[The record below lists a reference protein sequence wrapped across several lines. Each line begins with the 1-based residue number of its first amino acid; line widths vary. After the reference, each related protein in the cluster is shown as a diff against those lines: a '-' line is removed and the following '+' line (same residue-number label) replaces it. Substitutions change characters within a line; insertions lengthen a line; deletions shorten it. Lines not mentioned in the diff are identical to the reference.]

1 MKSDREQ
8 EFETIKAKEDWRMAE
23 LMKEASLNGYSV
35 VGGILRVDGE
45 YVAFLQRD
53 KPASEEVL

>member
-1 MKSDREQ
+1 MKNDREQ
-8 EFETIKAKEDWRMAE
+8 EFETIKAKEDWQMAE
-23 LMKEASLNGYSV
+23 LMKEASLKGYRV

-53 KPASEEVL
+53 KRVEAEEF